1 MHDEWARTHRL
12 ACRTASSSALDGDNV
27 PVAFSIAD
35 LMYSHRSL
43 SIRAPLLEVHE
54 SAYVY
59 SRAGHAPVD
68 LDLAAEDDNRAQQL
82 RGRQQPGDGREPRG
96 EPRSVRYAKDGV
108 PCQLGGQRTHGGIT
122 S

>member
-1 MHDEWARTHRL
+1 MYDEWARAHRL

-54 SAYVY
+54 SAHVY

-68 LDLAAEDDNRAQQL
+68 LDLTAEDDNRA
-82 RGRQQPGDGREPRG
+82 
-96 EPRSVRYAKDGV
+96 
-108 PCQLGGQRTHGGIT
+108 
-122 S
+122 